1 MSAGASGVCG
11 TLADRRRHLAM
22 VLLLVLLVNVVVR
35 AVCAWSLPL
44 VLTNDSVGYFQW
56 AEELLSGQRLSITRY
71 RTPGYSV
78 WLAGIIEA
86 FGRSPGAIIITQH
99 ALATVGSLALA
110 AAAFRLAGRGAAVVA
125 GVGVALDPY
134 ILMFGNYA
142 LSESVTISLVSIAA
156 AAAVAPRRPVAAAVV
171 VGLAAGAATLCRPAI
186 QVLIPFMVGA
196 CMLAPGI
203 SVRRRVVAG
212 AVGCAVSA
220 LVLLPWLVY
229 NARRDVPGLAAG
241 TGAILFSNLARVGA
255 VRGADSPDAALAEAF
270 APFEGRALTEPEM
283 WRYLHG
289 VGALSD
295 ARVDAELSEWAMRTV
310 RADPVDYGL
319 RSAGAC
325 VWQLNMYPGAWKA
338 WGARNSELNW
348 MMRRLGV
355 DGSATGQYAPNFHVG
370 AHATDTP
377 EERALLAAY
386 TQAHRDGAVVRAFV
400 WMGERWPRGLPQAGL
415 VVCAL
420 LASWLAFRRRQ
431 WPWLAV
437 LAGTL
442 AFVVFHGL
450 LVFPF
455 ARYSLPSMAVW
466 YVAAGQVGAAA
477 WCRMRQR
484 QEEKRPQR
492 ARRARRD
499 AEGKTHHG
507 EHGGPW
513 RGRDSEKER
522 EKWQNRDG

>member
-1 MSAGASGVCG
+1 MSPHAE
-11 TLADRRRHLAM
+11 RRRQLAM

-56 AEELLSGQRLSITRY
+56 ADELLSGQRLSITRY

-86 FGRSPGAIIITQH
+86 FGRSPGAIVLAQH

-125 GVGVALDPY
+125 GVVAGVGIALDPY
-134 ILMFGNYA
+134 VLMFGNYA

-156 AAAVAPRRPVAAAVV
+156 AAAIAPKRPVAAAVV
-171 VGLAAGAATLCRPAI
+171 VGLAAGAATLCRPAN
-186 QVLIPFMVGA
+186 QVLIPFLIGA
-196 CMLAPGI
+196 CMLAAGI
-203 SVRRRVVAG
+203 SVRRRVVTG
-212 AVGCAVSA
+212 AVGCAVSV

-295 ARVDAELSEWAMRTV
+295 ARVDAELSEWAMRAV
-310 RADPVDYGL
+310 RADPMDYAI

-325 VWQLNMYPGAWKA
+325 VWQLNVYPGAWKA

-370 AHATDTP
+370 EHATDTP

-386 TQAHRDGAVVRAFV
+386 ERAHRDGAVVRAFV

-420 LASWLAFRRRQ
+420 IAGWLAFTRRQ
-431 WPWLAV
+431 WPWLLA

-477 WCRMRQR
+477 WCRMRR
-484 QEEKRPQR
+484 RSEERI
-492 ARRARRD
+492 
-499 AEGKTHHG
+499 HHG
-507 EHGGPW
+507 KHGGPR
-513 RGRDSEKER
+513 RGRM
-522 EKWQNRDG
+522 